1 METPECC
8 EFCDNQRYELR
19 EGILLQIHLD
29 WSHLGLKYITD
40 KSLIRHD
47 LDSHIND
54 LDEEYNEE
62 CNCMNRYGTD
72 EWYEDLVQFCIDD
85 ITEYYEDNKDN
96 I

>member
-54 LDEEYNEE
+54 LDEE

-85 ITEYYEDNKDN
+85 ITEYYEDNKDD